1 MSPLVV
7 HLNGR
12 DLYDVEPV
20 ADVHETE
27 GSFDVEFHN
36 HGQPVHVHL
45 RLDEALSRVAGV
57 DGQNHYVEDDSA
69 LRVPVTVAD
78 DAPPVEG
85 TLTVVTGY
93 GKGTEEV
100 SVSLGESDDE
110 AAVDVDECL
119 DRPEGPADPADDGDA
134 TGGAVGLPLDRSSLP
149 DLEPRA
155 AVGLVALVV
164 VAVGAA
170 AVAAVAAPGVAVV
183 AGIFAVLA
191 GIGVAGYLLV
201 A

>member
-1 MSPLVV
+1 VSPLVV

-12 DLYDVEPV
+12 DLYDVAPA
-20 ADVHETE
+20 ADVHETD
-27 GSFDVEFHN
+27 GSFDVEFRN

-45 RLDEALSRVAGV
+45 RLDEALSRVASV
-57 DGQNHYVEDDSA
+57 DGQNHYLEDGSA

-78 DAPPVEG
+78 DAPSVEG
-85 TLTVVTGY
+85 VLTVVTGY
-93 GKGTEEV
+93 GKGAEEV
-100 SVSLGESDDE
+100 AVSVGESGE
-110 AAVDVDECL
+110 GPAVDVDERL
-119 DRPEGPADPADDGDA
+119 DRPEADAPDAGDG
-134 TGGAVGLPLDRSSLP
+134 TGIASGLPLDRSRLP
-149 DLEPRA
+149 DVQPRA

-170 AVAAVAAPGVAVV
+170 AVAAVAAPGLAVV
-183 AGIFAVLA
+183 AGIFAVLG